1 MHQIKVSTN
10 GSTFVPLYN
19 GLEDSYVIDSIGYR
33 CINGVL
39 EGHLTISGVT
49 TLFQP
54 EKSIYINGLKDQF
67 VQNVWRF
74 EGLILILYP
83 PLVHLDS
90 NSYICPFLGWV
101 VEIVF

>member
-39 EGHLTISGVT
+39 EGHLTILGVT
-49 TLFQP
+49 IHTT
-54 EKSIYINGLKDQF
+54 
-67 VQNVWRF
+67 R
-74 EGLILILYP
+74 
-83 PLVHLDS
+83 
-90 NSYICPFLGWV
+90 
-101 VEIVF
+101 